1 MGSSLV
7 VWLFDLAAR
16 LPLRTLHC
24 LGALL
29 GRATYRL
36 SAVYA
41 ARLRENLDR
50 ASREG
55 LAIDL
60 RQTLLAC
67 IAETGKGVLELPW
80 VWRRPLQ
87 EVTAS
92 VRACHGWEHVEA
104 ALARGRG
111 FIFLTPHLGCFD
123 ISALY
128 AAQRIPITVLYRP
141 PKLAW
146 LEKVMREGRERSQLH
161 LARTDVSGVRA
172 LYKALKRGEA
182 IGLLPDQV
190 PGNGEGE
197 WADFFGRPA
206 YTMTLVGR
214 LVESCDAAVLMAYAE
229 RLPNG
234 KGYVIHIQPLKI
246 VPGQSITRQVNAAL
260 EETVRACPA
269 QYLWS
274 YNRYK
279 VPRGAEPPAA
289 LAAEQ
294 NTP

>member
-1 MGSSLV
+1 MGYSPV

-16 LPLRTLHC
+16 LPLRVLHR
-24 LGALL
+24 LGAVL
-29 GRATYRL
+29 GWAVYRL
-36 SAVYA
+36 SGRYA
-41 ARLRENLDR
+41 ARMRENIELAHRSGFIADDR
-50 ASREG
+50 AV
-55 LAIDL
+55 L
-60 RQTLLAC
+60 RAS
-67 IAETGKGVLELPW
+67 IAETGKGLLELPW
-80 VWRRPLQ
+80 IWRRPLQ

-92 VRACHGWEHVEA
+92 VRSCEGWEHVEA
-104 ALARGRG
+104 AVARGKG
-111 FIFLTPHLGCFD
+111 FVFLTPHLGCFE

-146 LEKVMREGRERSQLH
+146 LEQVMRSGRERGQLH

-197 WADFFGRPA
+197 WVEFFGRPA

-214 LVESCDAAVLMAYAE
+214 LVEASGAAVLMAYAE

-234 KGYVIHIQPLKI
+234 TGYIIRIEPLQI
-246 VPGQSITRQVNAAL
+246 EPGRSSAQQINAAL
-260 EETVRACPA
+260 ERVIRACPA

-279 VPRGAEPPAA
+279 VPRGATPPEASK
-289 LAAEQ
+289 EHRC
-294 NTP
+294 

>member
-7 VWLFDLAAR
+7 VWLFDLVAR
-16 LPLRTLHC
+16 LPLRVLHR
-24 LGALL
+24 LGTLL
-29 GRATYRL
+29 GRAIYRL
-36 SAVYA
+36 SDRYA
-41 ARLRENLDR
+41 MRLRENLEQ
-50 ASREG
+50 ASRNGFVPE
-55 LAIDL
+55 A
-60 RQTLLAC
+60 QKTLQAC
-67 IAETGKGVLELPW
+67 IAETGKGVFELPW
-80 VWRRPLQ
+80 VWRRPLR
-87 EVTAS
+87 EITAS

-104 ALARGRG
+104 AVARGKG
-111 FIFLTPHLGCFD
+111 FVFLTPHLGCFD

-141 PKLAW
+141 PKLSW
-146 LEKVMREGRERSQLH
+146 LEKVMRSGRERGQLH

-190 PGNGEGE
+190 PGTGEGE

-229 RLPNG
+229 RLPDG
-234 KGYVIHIQPLKI
+234 KGYVIHIQPLQFA
-246 VPGQSITRQVNAAL
+246 PGQSIARQVNSAL
-260 EETVRACPA
+260 EEIVRACPA

-279 VPRGAEPPAA
+279 VPRGAEPSSAPTM
-289 LAAEQ
+289 EQ